1 MRTARVSVTE
11 LRTTIPATDLA
22 RSGGIIITVANP
34 ELGGGTSTNSA
45 TVTVL
50 EAVIKVPD

>member
-1 MRTARVSVTE
+1 MSVTE

-50 EAVIKVPD
+50 QAVIKVPD